1 MLFDLRG
8 KRKRFIQVIYALLAV
23 LMGGGLIF
31 FGIGS
36 DVQGGLFDAFSD
48 QSGSTASFA
57 DEADDVEEKLE
68 TQPNNENLLAQLI
81 RTRYSAGNAGIEV
94 DETGQQSVTNEA
106 REEFEKAADAWDRY
120 LKAAGQKPDPNL
132 ALLAANVSFL
142 LAQTSSTAD
151 EADANLKAAADAQ
164 EIVAK
169 ARPNVGTL
177 STLAT
182 YAYYSLDFE
191 AGDAARD
198 RAVAESPKPRR
209 KAIEGQLES
218 IRKAAK
224 VFEKQ
229 AEAARKASA
238 GKKGEAL
245 ENPLGGLSGGGSGA
259 APAP

>member
-8 KRKRFIQVIYALLAV
+8 RRKRFIQVIYATLAV

-48 QSGSTASFA
+48 SGGSGASFS
-57 DEADDVEEKLE
+57 DEADDIEQKLE
-68 TQPNNENLLAQLI
+68 TQPNNEILLAQLV
-81 RTRYSAGNAGIEV
+81 RARYSAGNAGIEV
-94 DETGQQSVTNEA
+94 DETGQQSVTTDA
-106 REEFEKAADAWDRY
+106 REQFEKAADAWDRY
-120 LKAAGQKPDPNL
+120 LKAAGQEPDPNL

-151 EADANLKAAADAQ
+151 EADANLKTAADAQ
-164 EIVAK
+164 DIVAK

-182 YAYYSLDFE
+182 YEYYSLDFE

-198 RAVAESPKPRR
+198 RALSEAPKTRR
-209 KAIEGQLES
+209 KAIERQLES

-224 VFEKQ
+224 SYEQQVQ
-229 AEAARKASA
+229 AQQKASA
-238 GKKGEAL
+238 GQQGEAL
-245 ENPLGGLSGGGSGA
+245 ENPLGGLSGGGTGA
-259 APAP
+259 GATP